1 MLLGLTGGVATGK
14 STFDGFLRARHSFA
28 HFDADAC
35 VHELLAE
42 NAAVIAEVIGLF
54 GPTVRDASGGIDRAA
69 VRRIVFRDPAARA
82 RLEKIL
88 HPRVRERWQALLSVC
103 LATGEDMLCN
113 IPLLFETSAEGFF
126 DLTIVVAATTDRQR
140 SRMAARG
147 LDEATIEALLA
158 SQWPMEDKIRGASL
172 VVWNDGSKEAL
183 QRQAEATLARIFS

>member
-14 STFDGFLRARHSFA
+14 STFYGFLRARHSFA

-35 VHELLAE
+35 VHGLLAE
-42 NAAVIAEVIGLF
+42 DTAVIAEVIGLF